1 MAGSILKLQLEW
13 RKDLVLTYICLDGL
27 SFFWEVSLPS
37 SVENKGIISPFWG
50 ISAWISSL
58 ALFLFISLWFLFYN
72 NFVCGPVMCVGLWWG
87 FSYSVLLAS
96 PVSLGKPVINADSL
110 APNQNLW
117 EGATGKLTFKISYI
131 FGENYIFQTLKIFWR
146 MCCKEFLSGPCF
158 PTTHFP
164 FSEVCIIMF
173 ISYIFFLKIFFLYID
188 S

>member
-1 MAGSILKLQLEW
+1 MAGSTLKLQLEW

-117 EGATGKLTFKISYI
+117 EVGSKHRYLFFFKVLWVILECSRV
-131 FGENYIFQTLKIFWR
+131 GTL
-146 MCCKEFLSGPCF
+146 
-158 PTTHFP
+158 
-164 FSEVCIIMF
+164 CIDVE
-173 ISYIFFLKIFFLYID
+173 K
-188 S
+188 